1 VNAAG
6 MRRGGERNCGCA
18 KMTNHEP
25 DAAHIADAFVSPL
38 LFSSSCLLDC
48 FLALHFGTSG
58 AWAIERSVNASAG
71 AGCDGARDAFGVG
84 EPDWDLG

>member
-1 VNAAG
+1 
-6 MRRGGERNCGCA
+6 
-18 KMTNHEP
+18 MTNHEQ

-38 LFSSSCLLDC
+38 LFPSSRLRYW
-48 FLALHFGTSG
+48 FLALYFSTRGE
-58 AWAIERSVNASAG
+58 WAIERSVNASAS

>member
-1 VNAAG
+1 
-6 MRRGGERNCGCA
+6 
-18 KMTNHEP
+18 MTNHEQ

-58 AWAIERSVNASAG
+58 AWAIERCVIAIAR
-71 AGCDGARDAFGVG
+71 AGCGGARDTFGVG